1 MRLMNVARAISEA
14 LLKDFG
20 TNSTFSNWFD
30 REEKQPTRIT
40 KVVKKPNPKN
50 IEAQENIQALEARV
64 KQYGFFHPEV
74 KRFANNR

>member
-1 MRLMNVARAISEA
+1 MSAARAISEA

-50 IEAQENIQALEARV
+50 VEAEENIQALEARV
-64 KQYGFFHPEV
+64 KQYDSPVLEF
-74 KRFANNR
+74 KRFANRS

>member
-1 MRLMNVARAISEA
+1 MSTARAISEA

-30 REEKQPTRIT
+30 REEKQPAKIT

-50 IEAQENIQALEARV
+50 IEAEENIQALEARV
-64 KQYGFFHPEV
+64 KQYDLAYPEV
-74 KRFANNR
+74 KRSANKY